1 MSDQLTS
8 ALTLDGAYRYDTP
21 AADTSSAGYVVKS
34 VIDLSVAGLSFL
46 VLLPLFILVAILVK
60 LDGGP
65 IFFAHSRIG
74 RRGRSFK
81 CYKFRSMRT
90 NSDDLLAN
98 MLLSDPEAAEEWKT
112 KRKLRNDPRIT
123 PIGKILRKTSLDEL
137 PQLLNVLKMDMSL
150 VGPRPIVDQ
159 ELHLYGAEIHKYCSF
174 RPGITGLW
182 QVSGRSETT
191 FSRRVEFDVKYTEN
205 WSVWLDLKIIAK
217 TVPTV
222 IWGSGA
228 R

>member
-1 MSDQLTS
+1 MSDQFTS
-8 ALTLDGAYRYDTP
+8 AFTLDEAYRYHTP
-21 AADTSSAGYVVKS
+21 ATATSSIGYVVKS
-34 VIDLSVAGLSFL
+34 ILDLSVAGLSFV
-46 VLLPLFILVAILVK
+46 VLLPLFLIVAILVK

-65 IFFAHSRIG
+65 IFFAHPRIG

-98 MLLSDPEAAEEWKT
+98 MLLSDPEAAAEWKT
-112 KRKLRNDPRIT
+112 KRKLRDDPRVT
-123 PIGKILRKTSLDEL
+123 PVGKILRKTSLDEL

-159 ELHLYGAEIHKYCSF
+159 ELHLYGAEIHKYCSV

-191 FSRRVEFDVKYTEN
+191 FSERVEFDVNYTEN
-205 WSVWLDLKIIAK
+205 WSVWLDLKIIVK
-217 TVPTV
+217 TVPAV
-222 IWGSGA
+222 FGGSGA

>member
-8 ALTLDGAYRYDTP
+8 ALTLDDTFRNETP
-21 AADTSSAGYVVKS
+21 ATGATFAGCVVKT
-34 VIDLSVAGLSFL
+34 VIDLSVAGMCF
-46 VLLPLFILVAILVK
+46 VILLPVFLIVAVMVK

-65 IFFAHSRIG
+65 IFFAHPRVG

-81 CYKFRSMRT
+81 CYKFRSMRM
-90 NSDDLLAN
+90 NSDDLIAKV
-98 MLLSDPEAAEEWKT
+98 LLSDPEAAEEWKT

-137 PQLLNVLKMDMSL
+137 PQLLNVLKMEMSL
-150 VGPRPIVDQ
+150 VGPIVEE
-159 ELHLYGAEIHKYCSF
+159 ELHLYGADVQKYCAC

-191 FSRRVEFDVKYTEN
+191 FSKRVEFDVSYTEN
-205 WSVWLDLKIIAK
+205 WSIWLDLKIIAK
-217 TVPTV
+217 TIPAVL
-222 IWGSGA
+222 GGFGA